1 MSVHSSWTWIRV
13 PAQVCL
19 VSCARVTPTCHGTSK
34 LMANWLVTSGQNRT
48 RYQPHVFVPLGA
60 HVAVLVTGKSTQRSC
75 YMVKRSGKLEFS
87 LVQSRFQSRF
97 QDVNLS
103 MASHGWSSAS
113 AQAGKTY
120 ELIWIAHRRNH
131 ITSPNGIQ
139 IPTDDSQNTQI
150 EDERMPFYIRKW
162 YQWQDYKSF
171 RKWKK
176 IKSKETNIGDSSFS
190 TEPWLWEG

>member
-103 MASHGWSSAS
+103 MASHGWTKIIQLAKKSYVTSTTEIVENKQCICS
-113 AQAGKTY
+113 GRKD
-120 ELIWIAHRRNH
+120 LWIDMNC
-131 ITSPNGIQ
+131 TSQESYYVSQRHPNSNWRFTKYTDWRWTNAFLHQ
-139 IPTDDSQNTQI
+139 EMIPMTRLQ
-150 EDERMPFYIRKW
+150 K
-162 YQWQDYKSF
+162 
-171 RKWKK
+171 
-176 IKSKETNIGDSSFS
+176 
-190 TEPWLWEG
+190 L